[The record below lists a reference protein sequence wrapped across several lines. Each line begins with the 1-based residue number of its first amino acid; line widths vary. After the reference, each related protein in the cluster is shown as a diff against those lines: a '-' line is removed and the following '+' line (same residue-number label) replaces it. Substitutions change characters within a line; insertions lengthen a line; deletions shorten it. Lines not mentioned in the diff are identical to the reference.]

1 MRLIRILP
9 WALMGLG
16 TLGVLA
22 VLAPG
27 GASTLGLTEQPAS
40 LWQWL
45 VGSVFLEQQ
54 ALHRELAGAV
64 REAGRAG
71 VAAAWGLIV
80 ISFLYGVFHAAGPGH
95 GKAIL
100 TTYLLA
106 EGTEK
111 RRGLLLAF
119 ASSMTQGVVAALVV
133 YGLIY
138 LVGLVP
144 RDARAA
150 MMWSERASFLLVM
163 ALGLWLLI
171 RTLRQLRARAGSAH
185 AHAHAHHDH
194 DHGHHAHEH
203 HAHEHDAH
211 AHHDHDHEGAC
222 CDHSHGPD
230 LAGIR
235 KANSLRA
242 GIGVVLSI
250 GLRPCTGAILVLIL
264 AQAAGI
270 AWAGLTA
277 VFAMSLGT
285 ALAIAG
291 LAWATVGARDWISG
305 LPAGSA
311 DFGRVLGQAAGIG
324 GGLLL
329 LALGA
334 NLFWASFGAMHP
346 LGL

>member
-9 WALMGLG
+9 WALAGLG
-16 TLGVLA
+16 GLGVLA

-27 GASTLGLTEQPAS
+27 GAAMLGLTEQAAS

-45 VGSVFLEQQ
+45 VGSIFLEQQ

-71 VAAAWGLIV
+71 IAAAWGLIA

-95 GKAIL
+95 GKAII

-111 RRGLLLAF
+111 RRGLVLAF

-150 MMWSERASFLLVM
+150 MLWSERASFLLVM

-171 RTLRQLRARAGSAH
+171 RTLRQLRGRASSAP
-185 AHAHAHHDH
+185 AHDHHHHDHHHGH
-194 DHGHHAHEH
+194 DHGHAH
-203 HAHEHDAH
+203 
-211 AHHDHDHEGAC
+211 HDHEGAC

-285 ALAIAG
+285 ALAIAA
-291 LAWATVGARDWISG
+291 LAWATVGARDWLSG
-305 LPAGSA
+305 LPAGTA
-311 DFGRVLGQAAGIG
+311 DFGRMLGLAAGIG
-324 GGLLL
+324 GGVLL

-334 NLFWASFGAMHP
+334 DLFWSSFGAMHP

>member
-9 WALMGLG
+9 WALTGLG
-16 TLGVLA
+16 GLSVLA
-22 VLAPG
+22 LVAPG
-27 GASTLGLTEQPAS
+27 GAATLGLTEQAAS

-45 VGSVFLEQQ
+45 VGSIFLEQQ

-64 REAGRAG
+64 REAGQAG
-71 VAAAWGLIV
+71 IAAAWGLIA

-119 ASSMTQGVVAALVV
+119 ASSMTQGAVAALVV

-171 RTLRQLRARAGSAH
+171 RTLRQLRGRAGSG
-185 AHAHAHHDH
+185 HAHAHHHDHDHDHH
-194 DHGHHAHEH
+194 DHGHHD
-203 HAHEHDAH
+203 HADH
-211 AHHDHDHEGAC
+211 AHDHEGPC
-222 CDHSHGPD
+222 CDHAHGPD

-235 KANSLRA
+235 EAISLRA

-285 ALAIAG
+285 ALAIAA

-305 LPAGSA
+305 LPAGTA
-311 DFGRVLGQAAGIG
+311 DFGRMLGLAAGIG

-334 NLFWASFGAMHP
+334 DLFWSSFGAMHP

>member
-1 MRLIRILP
+1 MRLIRVLP
-9 WALMGLG
+9 WALTGLG
-16 TLGVLA
+16 VLGVLA
-22 VLAPG
+22 MLAPG
-27 GASTLGLTEQPAS
+27 GAAMLGLTEQAAS

-45 VGSVFLEQQ
+45 VGSIFLEQQ

-64 REAGRAG
+64 REVGQAGI
-71 VAAAWGLIV
+71 AAAWGLIA

-100 TTYLLA
+100 ATFLLA

-111 RRGLLLAF
+111 RRGLVLAF
-119 ASSMTQGVVAALVV
+119 ASSMTQGAVAALVV

-171 RTLRQLRARAGSAH
+171 RTLRQLRGRAGSAPAHDHHHYDHH
-185 AHAHAHHDH
+185 AHAHD
-194 DHGHHAHEH
+194 HAHEH
-203 HAHEHDAH
+203 HAHDHH
-211 AHHDHDHEGAC
+211 AHDHEGAC
-222 CDHSHGPD
+222 CDHTHGPD
-230 LAGIR
+230 LAAIR

-285 ALAIAG
+285 ALAIAT
-291 LAWATVGARDWISG
+291 LAWATVGARDWLSR
-305 LPAGSA
+305 LPAGTA
-311 DFGRVLGQAAGIG
+311 DFGRMLGLAAGIG

-334 NLFWASFGAMHP
+334 DLFWSSFGAMHP

>member
-1 MRLIRILP
+1 MRLIRFLP
-9 WALMGLG
+9 WALTGLG
-16 TLGVLA
+16 ILGVLA
-22 VLAPG
+22 MLAPG
-27 GASTLGLTEQPAS
+27 GASTLGLTEQAVS

-64 REAGRAG
+64 REAGQAG
-71 VAAAWGLIV
+71 IAAAWGLIA

-119 ASSMTQGVVAALVV
+119 ASSMTQGAVAALIV

-171 RTLRQLRARAGSAH
+171 RTLRQLRSRAVTAH
-185 AHAHAHHDH
+185 VHDHHNHH
-194 DHGHHAHEH
+194 DHGHAH
-203 HAHEHDAH
+203 HAHDHH
-211 AHHDHDHEGAC
+211 AHDHEGDC
-222 CDHSHGPD
+222 CDHAHGPD

-285 ALAIAG
+285 ALAIAA

-305 LPAGSA
+305 LPAGTT
-311 DFGRVLGQAAGIG
+311 DFGRMLVLAAGIG

-334 NLFWASFGAMHP
+334 DLFWSSFGTMHP